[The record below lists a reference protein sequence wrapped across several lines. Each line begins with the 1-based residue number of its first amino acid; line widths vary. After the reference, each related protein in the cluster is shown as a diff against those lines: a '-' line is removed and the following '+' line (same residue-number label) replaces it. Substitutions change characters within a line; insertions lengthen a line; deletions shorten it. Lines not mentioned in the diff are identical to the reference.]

1 MGKEPVGVGN
11 VFSLIYDETLLSFA
25 LGCAI
30 TSILFLLIDYGYFV
44 AQGQRK
50 SFLDITYRGNNIF
63 LIIVTWFSGA
73 FVVGYF
79 ATFISIFEASKQ
91 SLVALG
97 ILWPVALSKIIA
109 GAKGHLGAEEL
120 EEPVEEEEEEEN
132 EI

>member
-1 MGKEPVGVGN
+1 MEQVPSDENN

-30 TSILFLLIDYGYFV
+30 TSVLFLIIDYAYFV
-44 AQGQRK
+44 AQGRRK
-50 SFLDITYRGNNIF
+50 SLLDITYRGNNF
-63 LIIVTWFSGA
+63 LLILGTWFAGA

-79 ATFISIFEASKQ
+79 ATFISIFETSKQ

-97 ILWPVALSKIIA
+97 ILWPLALSKIIA

-120 EEPVEEEEEEEN
+120 EEPSGEEEE
-132 EI
+132 